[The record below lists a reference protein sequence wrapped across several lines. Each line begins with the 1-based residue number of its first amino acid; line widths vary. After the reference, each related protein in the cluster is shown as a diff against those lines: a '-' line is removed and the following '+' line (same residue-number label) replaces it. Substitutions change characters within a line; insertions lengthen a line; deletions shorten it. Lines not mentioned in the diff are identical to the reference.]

1 MSVSTF
7 DIQVNIRTGFFTP
20 GLSLPLIKQYLYNF
34 SGLSFSTRNT
44 SLALTDHKFSLRFYC
59 LK

>member
-20 GLSLPLIKQYLYNF
+20 GLSCL
-34 SGLSFSTRNT
+34 GLNNT
-44 SLALTDHKFSLRFYC
+44 YTIFQAYHLAQETQV
-59 LK
+59 